1 MNGIVEFFSEY
12 GWIALAVTVI
22 SAAAGVLLN
31 FIAKDKLSRGVN
43 DVIPTISAIILE
55 TTADMLFVKKAFVF
69 DANAVYT
76 GIICGSLATAVAAFV
91 VKIAEGRVT
100 TKDVTDFVAELI
112 EGFIDGERKAEIAEA
127 IVSAAKT
134 QDEEALAE
142 TVERL
147 LTSMSSAIISEK
159 DAKEIA
165 RSVAALVKNS
175 NTIE

>member
-1 MNGIVEFFSEY
+1 MTE
-12 GWIALAVTVI
+12 
-22 SAAAGVLLN
+22 
-31 FIAKDKLSRGVN
+31 
-43 DVIPTISAIILE
+43 
-55 TTADMLFVKKAFVF
+55 
-69 DANAVYT
+69 
-76 GIICGSLATAVAAFV
+76 
-91 VKIAEGRVT
+91 
-100 TKDVTDFVAELI
+100 FVAELI

-134 QDEEALAE
+134 QNEEALAE

-147 LTSMSSAIISEK
+147 LTSRSSAIISEK

>member
-31 FIAKDKLSRGVN
+31 FIAKDKLSRGVK

-112 EGFIDGERKAEIAEA
+112 EGFIVICQTFFSSFLKIFEIFFRKCR
-127 IVSAAKT
+127 KH
-134 QDEEALAE
+134 
-142 TVERL
+142 R
-147 LTSMSSAIISEK
+147 K
-159 DAKEIA
+159 
-165 RSVAALVKNS
+165 
-175 NTIE
+175 NTIKKPLSLLIITFPKKKVNRIA